1 MKTISTG
8 GVTFIELVPG
18 GTSEWYYGSSL
29 THGDLYEAEELFRMG
44 REIEGRKLCLVRY
57 PDGAVF
63 WPAPKTAG
71 RPWRWSSSPAAPT
84 AASSWT
90 CRCPS

>member
-29 THGDLYEAEELFRMG
+29 THGDLYEAEELFRDDMHIDA
-44 REIEGRKLCLVRY
+44 EIVSSALADTDMAALV
-57 PDGAVF
+57 G
-63 WPAPKTAG
+63 PKK
-71 RPWRWSSSPAAPT
+71 RPVGFVA
-84 AASSWT
+84 
-90 CRCPS
+90 